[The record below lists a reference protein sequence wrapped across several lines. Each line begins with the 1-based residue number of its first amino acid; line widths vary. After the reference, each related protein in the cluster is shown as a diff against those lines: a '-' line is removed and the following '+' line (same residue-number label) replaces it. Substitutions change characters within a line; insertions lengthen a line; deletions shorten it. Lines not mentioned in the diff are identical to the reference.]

1 MQKIIDSLIQ
11 QTEDLRKE
19 SDFERFKIDL
29 RSGLEKLKM
38 ETDIQNFKIERLLKD
53 KNVLSSL
60 LSKTSSNLKSVL
72 QELEKRADELNILL
86 NTIPA
91 FVFFKDKQFRYQLVN
106 KAFTDFAQLKQE
118 AVIGKKLTEI
128 FPEYTPDKAYASK
141 EKDCIEKGVSYYNI
155 EELMIQGDKR
165 LSVNTNLAPVVN
177 SKGSI
182 IGLIGVSWD
191 VTDQKR
197 YQQELKQAKEL
208 AEEGVRVKSAF
219 LNNMSHEIRTPLNA
233 IIGMAEIL
241 KRTKTNQAQE
251 EYINTLLHSGDELLA
266 LINDIFEYSAIE
278 TGKLKLQEIQF
289 DMHAFL
295 HDVKTEFEKIAKEK
309 RLAFELK
316 YNRELPQKLIGDKKH
331 LHEILKNLID
341 NALKFTSHGFVSVS
355 VTALKNRKGS
365 DCMVQFTVKDSGIGI
380 NKQEKENLFTSFS
393 QIDNSL
399 TKQYQGT
406 GLGLAISK
414 KLTEMMGGE
423 INFQSQPGQ
432 GSSFWFT
439 VRLEIPATPS
449 SKEAEKNREIE
460 VRNILKNYRVLLV
473 EDKLINQKITKF
485 TLLQTGCRVDVAN
498 NGLEAVEKYKKNK
511 YDLILMDL
519 QMPIMDGLEATRK
532 IRQIELLDQ
541 GQHAYIVALT
551 ANALSSDRQE
561 CMQVGMDG
569 FLGKPFKPSDL
580 FHVLHQLIVQE

>member
-11 QTEDLRKE
+11 QTENLRKE
-19 SDFERFKIDL
+19 SNLEHIKIDL
-29 RSGLEKLKM
+29 LSGLEKLKM
-38 ETDIQNFKIERLLKD
+38 EADIQNFKIERLLKD

-60 LSKTSSNLKSVL
+60 LSKTSSNLKNAL

-118 AVIGKKLTEI
+118 AVIGKNLTEI
-128 FPEYTPDKAYASK
+128 FPKYKPDKEYASK
-141 EKDCIEKGVSYYNI
+141 EKDCIENGISYYNI

-191 VTDQKR
+191 VTEQKR

-208 AEEGVRVKSAF
+208 AEEGVRVKSEF

-241 KRTKTNQAQE
+241 KKTKTDKAQE
-251 EYINTLLHSGDELLA
+251 EYISTLLHSGDELLA

-278 TGKLKLQEIQF
+278 TGKMKLQKERF

-295 HDVKTEFEKIAKEK
+295 QNVKTEFGKIAKEK
-309 RLAFELK
+309 NLAFELQ
-316 YNRELPQKLIGDKKH
+316 YDRELPQNFIGDKKKI
-331 LHEILKNLID
+331 HEILKNLID
-341 NALKFTSHGFVSVS
+341 NALKFTSQGFVR
-355 VTALKNRKGS
+355 VTVTTLKNRQAENGIVK
-365 DCMVQFTVKDSGIGI
+365 FTVKDSGIGI
-380 NKQEKENLFTSFS
+380 NKKEKEKLFTSFS
-393 QIDNSL
+393 QIDSSF
-399 TKQYQGT
+399 TKQYKGT

-423 INFQSQPGQ
+423 INFLSQPDK

-439 VRLEIPATPS
+439 VQLGMPTTES
-449 SKEAEKNREIE
+449 SKDAEKNMEHE
-460 VRNILKNYRVLLV
+460 VRKILKNFRVLLV

-485 TLLQTGCRVDVAN
+485 TLLQTGCQVDVAS
-498 NGLEAVEKYKKNK
+498 NGLEAVEKYKKNR
-511 YDLILMDL
+511 YHLILMDL
-519 QMPIMDGLEATRK
+519 QMPVMDGLESTRK
-532 IRQIELLDQ
+532 IRQLELLDE
-541 GQHAYIVALT
+541 GRHAYIVALT
-551 ANALSSDRQE
+551 ANALSSDMQE

-569 FLGKPFKPSDL
+569 FIGKPFKPFDL
-580 FHVLHQLIVQE
+580 FHVLHKLIVQE